1 MMIDQIRRRAAILR
15 RFMVDVKHL
24 DRFDLRPC
32 YALYYV
38 SGETMEMAQPLARE
52 SILEVP
58 EMPPGAAGNVSSAIR
73 LLRSSL
79 PEAFRSRLRSA
90 RELEREIRD
99 AASEGAFPTAVPAL
113 DRLLDGGLPRG
124 QLVELVGG
132 RSSGRF
138 STPLAVLAAAPSVGE
153 AVALVDLGDGLD
165 PQAGLAPGADLARP
179 LWRRPTTLKDGLA
192 AAPMLLAR

>member
-79 PEAFRSRLRSA
+79 PEPFASRLRAS
-90 RELEREIRD
+90 RKPNRRIRV
-99 AASEGAFPTAVPAL
+99 APA
-113 DRLLDGGLPRG
+113 DDD
-124 QLVELVGG
+124 
-132 RSSGRF
+132 F
-138 STPLAVLAAAPSVGE
+138 TPAYL
-153 AVALVDLGDGLD
+153 
-165 PQAGLAPGADLARP
+165 
-179 LWRRPTTLKDGLA
+179 
-192 AAPMLLAR
+192 